1 MTRFVSVFLCC
12 GDEALGCID
21 CPLRIVDRLTED
33 GRGACKG
40 LHPPQAAT
48 DHLCVASFSFRSQP
62 TPFYSYPMGAFL
74 AHMFCLQLL
83 APRMHNMPSMVKGR
97 QP

>member
-40 LHPPQAAT
+40 LHTPQAAN
-48 DHLCVASFSFRSQP
+48 DHL
-62 TPFYSYPMGAFL
+62 
-74 AHMFCLQLL
+74 
-83 APRMHNMPSMVKGR
+83 
-97 QP
+97 